1 MSDQEFNAVIQ
12 RFLQAIETGNEA
24 ALRELY
30 RNDALIWHNNSN
42 DTMSKDAN
50 IAMLMGLWRDGVR
63 LRYVFDEQLVA
74 GNRGVRRHRVEATT
88 RGGQR
93 FVFHV
98 AMFATIEDG
107 QIVRANPGADI
118 WKPGGTQEILLP
130 VRRICRQ
137 RPTTGSSLIC
147 RSIVCTTTLDLS
159 RGKSGLWSRTR

>member
-107 QIVRANPGADI
+107 QIVRLDEYIDSKDLAAFGAAVAAQPGSQHGHGD
-118 WKPGGTQEILLP
+118 
-130 VRRICRQ
+130 
-137 RPTTGSSLIC
+137 
-147 RSIVCTTTLDLS
+147 
-159 RGKSGLWSRTR
+159 